1 YYFFAKKTDQKRG
14 FFFAEFDSLRPFS
27 YPETD
32 VFLLCFNVMLPSTLR
47 SITSHWLPEISK
59 SAPHTPII
67 LVGTQCDLRSNVS
80 LARMFADELRTEY
93 VECSALT
100 QYNLKQVFD
109 AAILVALKGKFLSSN
124 PEATHKERKKSKF
137 RDGLRRFVSFTKRL
151 V

>member
-1 YYFFAKKTDQKRG
+1 MNELNKKKFDYFA
-14 FFFAEFDSLRPFS
+14 
-27 YPETD
+27 
-32 VFLLCFNVMLPSTLR
+32 V
-47 SITSHWLPEISK
+47 
-59 SAPHTPII
+59 I

-80 LARMFADELRTEY
+80 LVIDLCKNGEQPISELKARMFADELRTEY